1 MAKDALGHGSEA
13 KGAHS
18 DKVNRLPMFAHVP
31 PVTFGKRATIPAVP
45 FVPSHQIKLG
55 QLVSAFAKSESGEG
69 QVPQFME
76 ENATDPDRISNVGE
90 AIATGLAD
98 QRVDLSA
105 WMHFVHFLGFLGA
118 VAVITVLVQSVAE
131 VL

>member
-1 MAKDALGHGSEA
+1 MAKDALGHGSEG

-18 DKVNRLPMFAHVP
+18 DKVGRLPMFAHNP
-31 PVTFGKRATIPAVP
+31 PATFGKRATIPS

-69 QVPQFME
+69 QVPKFIE
-76 ENATDPDRISNVGE
+76 ENATDPDRISNVSE
-90 AIATGLAD
+90 AIVSGLAD
-98 QRVDLSA
+98 QKVDMSA

-118 VAVITVLVQSVAE
+118 VAVITVVVQAVIG
-131 VL
+131 V